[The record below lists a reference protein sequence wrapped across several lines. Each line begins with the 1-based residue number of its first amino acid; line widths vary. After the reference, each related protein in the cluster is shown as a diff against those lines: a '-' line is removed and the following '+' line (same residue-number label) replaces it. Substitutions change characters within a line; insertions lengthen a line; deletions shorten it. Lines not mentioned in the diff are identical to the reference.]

1 MFEPLRRFSGVALL
15 LSFVLLHSLHAQDE
29 ESNSHQLL
37 FVPPPVEGAISL
49 GAYDSKG
56 KLVRVL
62 KKSAEIDSFK
72 SASDGLIIEWDR
84 NDSQGKP
91 VPNGKYFARG
101 VLIGDVKVEGVAFHL
116 NDWIDSSD
124 DPRIRKVLSATLLD
138 AQRPAVL
145 AEATKPEVVVL
156 ESNGS
161 RSSVIPLS
169 FDPLT
174 IKAAGPNLLLF
185 DKSQAMLID
194 QASGAEVAR
203 QNLSDLRDADAL
215 GNRME

>member
-15 LSFVLLHSLHAQDE
+15 LSFVLLHPLDAQDD

-116 NDWIDSSD
+116 NDWVDSSADSRIRRILSASLLDSQRTVVLADASQPEAGVIDS
-124 DPRIRKVLSATLLD
+124 
-138 AQRPAVL
+138 
-145 AEATKPEVVVL
+145 
-156 ESNGS
+156 N
-161 RSSVIPLS
+161 
-169 FDPLT
+169 
-174 IKAAGPNLLLF
+174 
-185 DKSQAMLID
+185 
-194 QASGAEVAR
+194 
-203 QNLSDLRDADAL
+203 
-215 GNRME
+215 